1 MFILSGNSVQE
12 RGKHLSDWCRCAVCA
27 YLLLLTLVM
36 LTSNIFMNWRAFA
49 NVSGGKWASSFSPI
63 SQERPRCSH
72 PFSSQIQGIHEE
84 EKWWLFWLRKKTQKF
99 LGAICGKWL
108 TERHKRFTDGWSGW
122 TPWRTSLP
130 STLSSHQSLEEVTS
144 GFYDNITET
153 MCMSDRRS
161 PGPQGGRWEKV
172 GSQLGLGLCSS

>member
-1 MFILSGNSVQE
+1 
-12 RGKHLSDWCRCAVCA
+12 
-27 YLLLLTLVM
+27 M
-36 LTSNIFMNWRAFA
+36 LTSNIFMNWRAFV
-49 NVSGGKWASSFSPI
+49 NVSGGKWASSFSLI
-63 SQERPRCSH
+63 SKERPRCSH
-72 PFSSQIQGIHEE
+72 PFSSQIQWIHKE
-84 EKWWLFWLRKKTQKF
+84 EKQWLFWIRKKLKGF
-99 LGAICGKWL
+99 WEPSAGKWL
-108 TERHKRFTDGWSGW
+108 TERHKRCKDEWSGW

-130 STLSSHQSLEEVTS
+130 STLSSHQSREEVAS